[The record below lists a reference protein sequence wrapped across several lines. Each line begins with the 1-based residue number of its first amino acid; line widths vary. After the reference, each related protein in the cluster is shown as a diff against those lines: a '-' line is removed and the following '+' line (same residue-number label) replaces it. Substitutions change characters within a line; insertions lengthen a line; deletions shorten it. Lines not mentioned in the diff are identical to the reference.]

1 MSIEHGGGGSLSVF
15 SEGCHRLWL
24 LMVDGWCG
32 SWAFVLILGGDG
44 RSLMVVAGVG
54 TVFACWPWEWLLLR
68 WGRLTSY
75 GNGVVVG

>member
-15 SEGCHRLWL
+15 SEGCRHLWL
-24 LMVDGWCG
+24 LMVDSWRG

-54 TVFACWPWEWLLLR
+54 TVRLSALAVVAFAVV
-68 WGRLTSY
+68 
-75 GNGVVVG
+75 GVV